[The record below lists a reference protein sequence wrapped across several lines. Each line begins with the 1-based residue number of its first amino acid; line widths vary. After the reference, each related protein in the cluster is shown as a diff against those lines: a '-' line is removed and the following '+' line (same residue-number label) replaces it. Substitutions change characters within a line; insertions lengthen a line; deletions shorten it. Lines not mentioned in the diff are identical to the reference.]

1 MTIDLSIRRQVKI
14 LINAYPHAGVEQF
27 YSLLASTIR
36 ADRTENMNELA
47 EGSEWII
54 WKKEPVISLGN
65 YGEDVTLCTI
75 IREPAE
81 NIAINVCGWFTG
93 KTGQIIYGSEVMK
106 KENIKEELVLSEK
119 DIKFINHQMMVYKSY
134 MRCALLNKDINVF
147 STDQMKSDPVKTVN
161 KMLDLSGSTHR
172 RDFGNAVLKRG
183 FTDDAVNQDHYDMV
197 VSYIHST
204 DEYKEIFALYSSL
217 LEKV

>member
-1 MTIDLSIRRQVKI
+1 MKI

-36 ADRTENMNELA
+36 EDRTENMNELA

-65 YGEDVTLCTI
+65 YGEDVTLCTVI
-75 IREPAE
+75 MEPAE

-93 KTGQIIYGSEVMK
+93 KTGQIIYGSEVME
-106 KENIKEELVLSEK
+106 KENIKEDLTLSEK

-134 MRCALLNKDINVF
+134 MMCATLNKNLNIF
-147 STDQMKSDPVKTVN
+147 STNQMRNNPVATIGKI
-161 KMLDLSGSTHR
+161 LDISGSEHK
-172 RDFGNAVLKRG
+172 RDFNNEVIGRG
-183 FTDDAVNQDHYDMV
+183 YVDDPINQDHYDMV

-204 DEYKEIFALYSSL
+204 DEYKEIFALYNTL
-217 LEKV
+217 LERVNHVRL

>member
-1 MTIDLSIRRQVKI
+1 MTTTLSTRRKMKI

-36 ADRTENMNELA
+36 ANRTENMNELA

-65 YGEDVTLCTI
+65 YGDDVTLCTI
-75 IREPAE
+75 VREPAE

-106 KENIKEELVLSEK
+106 KENIKEELTLSEK

-134 MRCALLNKDINVF
+134 MQCALLNKDINGTCDDKIWRVDNGSSKAF
-147 STDQMKSDPVKTVN
+147 DP
-161 KMLDLSGSTHR
+161 
-172 RDFGNAVLKRG
+172 
-183 FTDDAVNQDHYDMV
+183 YDK
-197 VSYIHST
+197 YFI
-204 DEYKEIFALYSSL
+204 DNG
-217 LEKV
+217 

>member
-1 MTIDLSIRRQVKI
+1 MKI

-36 ADRTENMNELA
+36 EDRTENMNELA

-54 WKKEPVISLGN
+54 WKKEPVILLGN
-65 YGEDVTLCTI
+65 YGEDVTLCTVI
-75 IREPAE
+75 MEPAE

-93 KTGQIIYGSEVMK
+93 KTGQIIYGSEVIE
-106 KENIKEELVLSEK
+106 KENIKEELELFEK

-134 MRCALLNKDINVF
+134 MKCALLNKNIKVF
-147 STDQMKSDPVKTVN
+147 STDQMKNDPIETIN
-161 KMLDLSGSTHR
+161 KILDVSGSKHK
-172 RDFGNAVLKRG
+172 RDFNNAVVEHG
-183 FTDDAVNQDHYDMV
+183 YVDDPINQDHYDMV

-204 DEYKEIFALYSSL
+204 DEYKEIFALYNSL
-217 LEKV
+217 LERV